1 MLAAFQSLMKKY
13 FRFRRI
19 TLAITRRMSGSKES
33 PADKRSLTKVRSIEI
48 IGKFALLAVCF
59 SLLVSQTLSQS
70 DDSTMQTMRPVI
82 RGRYGAAT
90 SMKAEATEA
99 ARRILDAGG
108 NAFDAAV
115 AGQAAL
121 AVTDFSLNGLG
132 SDAVLLV
139 YNSRD
144 KKVYSINAEPRAPRL
159 ATIDWYEKNNG
170 GKIPESDGLLS
181 GGLPGVVDA
190 WYILLDRWGTMSF
203 EQVLKP
209 AIDLAENG
217 FPLSELGAS
226 YIAESKK
233 ILKYPT
239 TTKVYLPNGHPPKAG
254 EILKNPDLAQ
264 TLKKLVE
271 AEKDSRSKGRHAAL
285 QAARD
290 RFYKGDIAH
299 DFATFS
305 EANGGLFRYEDFAE
319 YTAEV
324 ETPISI
330 NYRGYQVYKN
340 PSASQGPTELIA
352 LNLLEGYDLKAIGH
366 NSPEFL
372 HTSVEAIKLAMADR
386 EKYLGD
392 MDFIK
397 IPYDGLLSK
406 DYAAQ
411 RRKLIDP
418 AKASLELRPGKP
430 TSTTADLDHPVHEVL
445 DGNASHNGDTSY
457 IAVIDKDH
465 NMVSFEPSLHESF
478 GTGVV
483 MGDTGIL
490 FNCRGDYY
498 SLKRGEANALEP
510 GKRPRST
517 LQSTLVMKDGQPYA
531 ILGSPGGDD
540 QTMRT
545 MQTLINM
552 IDFDMNIQQAIEAPR
567 WSSRAFPAS
576 PFPHTM
582 YPGDMAVEARIP
594 EGVRQALIAR
604 GHKLRV
610 RPAWSLGSNA
620 GIVVDSTTGVL
631 SAGADPRVEAYA
643 WAW

>member
-1 MLAAFQSLMKKY
+1 MKTNRPLQSWLGAPSIRFGAPASGNRKCGDSRHRLSWRFSAALASVL
-13 FRFRRI
+13 
-19 TLAITRRMSGSKES
+19 TLA
-33 PADKRSLTKVRSIEI
+33 SL
-48 IGKFALLAVCF
+48 LLA
-59 SLLVSQTLSQS
+59 QTN
-70 DDSTMQTMRPVI
+70 TTQTMRPVI
-82 RGRYGAAT
+82 RGRRAAVA

-121 AVTDFSLNGLG
+121 AVTDFSLNGVG

-139 YNSRD
+139 YDSHE
-144 KKVYSINAEPRAPRL
+144 KKVYSINAEPRAPKL
-159 ATIDWYEKNNG
+159 ATIEWYDKNNG

-181 GGLPGVVDA
+181 GGIPGVVDA
-190 WYILLDRWGTMSF
+190 WYTLLDRWGTMSF
-203 EQVLKP
+203 EQVLQP

-217 FPLSELGAS
+217 FPLSERGAS

-239 TTKVYLPNGHPPKAG
+239 TVRIYLPDGHAPKAG
-254 EILKNPDLAQ
+254 DILKNPDLAR

-271 AEKDSRSKGRHAAL
+271 AEKSAESKGRHEAL
-285 QAARD
+285 RAARD

-299 DFATFS
+299 DLATFS

-319 YTAEV
+319 YTARV
-324 ETPISI
+324 EAPVSV
-330 NYRGYQVYKN
+330 NYRGYDVYKN
-340 PSASQGPTELIA
+340 PSSSQGPTELIA
-352 LNLLEGYDLKAIGH
+352 LNLLEGFDLKAMGH
-366 NSPEFL
+366 NSAEFL
-372 HTSVEAIKLAMADR
+372 HTSVEAVKLAMADR

-406 DYAAQ
+406 DYAAE
-411 RRKLIDP
+411 RRKLINP
-418 AKASLELRPGKP
+418 AKASLDLRPGKP
-430 TSTTADLDHPVHEVL
+430 VSTAADADHPVHEVL
-445 DGNASHNGDTSY
+445 DGNAKHEGDTSY

-465 NMVSFEPSLHESF
+465 NMVSFEPSLHELF

-540 QTMRT
+540 QVMRT

-552 IDFDMNIQQAIEAPR
+552 VDFGMNIQEAIEAPR
-567 WSSRAFPAS
+567 WSSRSFPAS

-582 YPGDMAVEARIP
+582 YPGDMAVESRIP
-594 EGVRQALIAR
+594 EATREALIAK

-610 RPAWSLGSNA
+610 TGPWVLGSNG
-620 GIVVDSTTGVL
+620 GIVIDASTGVL
-631 SAGADPRVEAYA
+631 SAGADPRVDAYA

>member
-1 MLAAFQSLMKKY
+1 MKSNGSLIECGDSRHRLSRCFSAASVIVL
-13 FRFRRI
+13 
-19 TLAITRRMSGSKES
+19 
-33 PADKRSLTKVRSIEI
+33 
-48 IGKFALLAVCF
+48 LLA
-59 SLLVSQTLSQS
+59 STLLAQS
-70 DDSTMQTMRPVI
+70 DTTQTMRPVI
-82 RGRYGAAT
+82 RGRHAAVA
-90 SMKAEATEA
+90 SMKAEATEV

-108 NAFDAAV
+108 NAFDGAV

-121 AVTDFSLNGLG
+121 GVTDFSLNGVG

-139 YNSRD
+139 YDSRE
-144 KKVYSINAEPRAPRL
+144 KKVYSINAEPRAPKL
-159 ATIDWYEKNNG
+159 ATIEWYQKNNG

-181 GGLPGVVDA
+181 GGIPGVVDA
-190 WYILLDRWGTMSF
+190 WYILLDRWGTMNF
-203 EQVLKP
+203 EQVLQP

-217 FPLSELGAS
+217 FPLSERGAS
-226 YIAESKK
+226 YIAESRK

-239 TTKVYLPNGHPPKAG
+239 TVKIYLHDGRAPKAG
-254 EILKNPDLAQ
+254 DILKNPDLAR

-271 AEKDSRSKGRHAAL
+271 AEKANASKGRHEAL
-285 QAARD
+285 KAARD
-290 RFYKGDIAH
+290 RFYTGDLAH
-299 DFATFS
+299 DLATFS
-305 EANGGLFRYEDFAE
+305 EANGGLFRYEDFAQ
-319 YTAEV
+319 YTAKV
-324 ETPISI
+324 ETPVST

-352 LNLLEGYDLKAIGH
+352 LNILEGYDLKALGH

-372 HTSVEAIKLAMADR
+372 HTSVEAVKLAMGDR

-406 DYAAQ
+406 DYA
-411 RRKLIDP
+411 RERGKLIDP
-418 AKASLELRPGKP
+418 AKASLELRPGTP
-430 TSTTADLDHPVHEVL
+430 TTNTAHLDRPVHRVL
-445 DGNASHNGDTSY
+445 QGNASHNGDTSY
-457 IAVIDKDH
+457 IAVVDKDH
-465 NMVSFEPSLHESF
+465 NMVSFEPSLHELF

-498 SLKRGEANALEP
+498 SLVRGEANALEP

-517 LQSTLVMKDGQPYA
+517 LQSTLVMKDGEPYA

-540 QTMRT
+540 QVMRT

-552 IDFDMNIQQAIEAPR
+552 VDFGMNIQQAIEAPR
-567 WSSRAFPAS
+567 WSSRSFPAS

-582 YPGDMAVEARIP
+582 YPGDMSVESCIP
-594 EGVRQALIAR
+594 EATRQTLIGK

-610 RPAWSLGSNA
+610 APPWSLGSNG
-620 GIVVDSTTGVL
+620 GIVIDAATGVL
-631 SAGADPRVEAYA
+631 SAGADPRVDAYG

>member
-1 MLAAFQSLMKKY
+1 
-13 FRFRRI
+13 
-19 TLAITRRMSGSKES
+19 
-33 PADKRSLTKVRSIEI
+33 
-48 IGKFALLAVCF
+48 
-59 SLLVSQTLSQS
+59 
-70 DDSTMQTMRPVI
+70 MRPVI
-82 RGRYGAAT
+82 RGRHAAVA

-121 AVTDFSLNGLG
+121 AVTDFSLNGVG

-139 YNSRD
+139 YDSRE
-144 KKVYSINAEPRAPRL
+144 KKVYSINAEPRAPKL
-159 ATIDWYEKNNG
+159 ATIEWYDKNNG

-181 GGLPGVVDA
+181 GGIPGVVDA
-190 WYILLDRWGTMSF
+190 WYILLDRWGTMTF
-203 EQVLKP
+203 EQLLQP

-217 FPLSELGAS
+217 FPLSERGAS

-239 TTKVYLPNGHPPKAG
+239 TTKIYFANGHPPKAG
-254 EILKNPDLAQ
+254 DILKNPDLAR

-271 AEKDSRSKGRHAAL
+271 AEKSAASKGRHEAL
-285 QAARD
+285 KAARD

-299 DFATFS
+299 ALAAFS

-319 YTAEV
+319 YTAKV
-324 ETPISI
+324 ETPVSTQ
-330 NYRGYQVYKN
+330 YRGYQVYKN

-352 LNLLEGYDLKAIGH
+352 LNLLEGFDLKSLGH
-366 NSPEFL
+366 NSPDFL
-372 HTSVEAIKLAMADR
+372 HTSVEAVKLAMADR

-392 MDFIK
+392 MDFIS

-406 DYAAQ
+406 EYAAQ

-418 AKASLELRPGKP
+418 AKASLELRPGTPPAAAAKF
-430 TSTTADLDHPVHEVL
+430 DRPVREVL
-445 DGNASHNGDTSY
+445 EGNASHNGDTSY

-465 NMVSFEPSLHESF
+465 NMVSFEPSLHELF

-517 LQSTLVMKDGQPYA
+517 LQSTLLMKDGQPYA

-540 QTMRT
+540 QIMRT

-552 IDFDMNIQQAIEAPR
+552 IDFGMNIQQAIEAPR
-567 WSSRAFPAS
+567 WSSRSFPAS

-582 YPGDMAVEARIP
+582 YPGDMAVESRIP
-594 EGVRQALIAR
+594 QATRDALTAK

-610 RPAWSLGSNA
+610 TGPWSLGSNG
-620 GIVVDSTTGVL
+620 GIVIDAGTGVL
-631 SAGADPRVEAYA
+631 SAGADPRVDAYA